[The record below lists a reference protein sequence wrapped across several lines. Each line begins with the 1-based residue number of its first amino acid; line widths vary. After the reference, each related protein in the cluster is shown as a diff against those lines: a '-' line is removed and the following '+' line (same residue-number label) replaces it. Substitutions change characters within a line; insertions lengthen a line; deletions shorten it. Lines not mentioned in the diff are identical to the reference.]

1 MPYAR
6 DMDAQLHRERTGGPI
21 IAPHGADCPMACLSP
36 PTRAR
41 RRRRPPLVVWV
52 RDDNVY
58 RDKLAR
64 PRAGDATVF
73 TPPSTV
79 EILRAGYAVQ
89 IDESALY

>member
-6 DMDAQLHRERTGGPI
+6 DMDAQLHRERTGDHRVPWSGLPDGVFVASDSGP
-21 IAPHGADCPMACLSP
+21 AVVVGH
-36 PTRAR
+36 RV
-41 RRRRPPLVVWV
+41 VVWI
-52 RDDNVY
+52 RDDNAY
-58 RDKLAR
+58 RDKLVR
-64 PRAGDATVF
+64 PSAGDATVF